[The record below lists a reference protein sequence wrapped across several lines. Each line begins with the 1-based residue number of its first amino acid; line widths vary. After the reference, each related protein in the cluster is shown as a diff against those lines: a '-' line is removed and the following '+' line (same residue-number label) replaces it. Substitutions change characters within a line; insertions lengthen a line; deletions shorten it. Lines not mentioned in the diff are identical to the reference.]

1 MDLED
6 LPGVGPATAEKL
18 ATAGYDIQKIA
29 ASSGHELAEVAG
41 IGVETAKKIINAA
54 RDSLEMGFET
64 GSSIHERRKEIGR
77 ITTSSKNLDDLL
89 GGGIETMSISEFYGR
104 FGSGKSQINFQVAIN
119 VQRPVDEGGLD
130 GNVLWV
136 DTESTFRPE
145 RIIQMAEAL
154 DMDSK
159 EVLDNIFVAKAINSD
174 HQIVLIEKA
183 EQMIKDN
190 NIKLIIVDSLTAHF
204 RADYAGRGA
213 LGERQQKLNKHI
225 HVLQKLADQYNLAI
239 VIANQVMDNPGIL
252 FGDPTTPIGG
262 NVLGHAAT
270 YRVYLRKSREDK
282 RVARLVDSP
291 CLPDNETI
299 FKVKPEGIRD

>member
-6 LPGVGPATAEKL
+6 LPGVGPATADKIKK
-18 ATAGYDIQKIA
+18 AGYDIQKIA
-29 ASSGHELAEVAG
+29 ASSPHELSEVAG
-41 IGVETAKKIINAA
+41 MGVETAKKIISAA
-54 RDSLEMGFET
+54 RDSLEMGFEKA
-64 GSSIHERRKEIGR
+64 SEIMDKRKDITK
-77 ITTSSKNLDDLL
+77 ITTKSKNLNELL
-89 GGGIETMSISEFYGR
+89 GGGIETMAITEFYGR
-104 FGSGKSQINFQVAIN
+104 YGSGKSQVCYQLAVNTQLPIE
-119 VQRPVDEGGLD
+119 DGGMESA
-130 GNVLWV
+130 VLWV
-136 DTESTFRPE
+136 DTESSFRPE
-145 RIIQMAEAL
+145 RVAQMAEAL
-154 DMDSK
+154 GLNSK

-174 HQIVLIEKA
+174 HQIILIEKA
-183 EQMIKDN
+183 DELIREK
-190 NIKLIIVDSLTAHF
+190 NIKLIVVDSLTAHF
-204 RADYAGRGA
+204 RVDYAGRGA

-225 HVLQKLADQYNLAI
+225 HILQKLADKYNLAI

-270 YRVYLRKSREDK
+270 YRIYLRKSREEK